1 MEKSADP
8 DQLASEKPA
17 DQDLHC
23 FLKRIYPGSPGQWF
37 INYNSSINEVFRSGA
52 CTG

>member
-1 MEKSADP
+1 MENSADP

-23 FLKRIYPGSPGQWF
+23 FLKRIYPVHLDNGLL
-37 INYNSSINEVFRSGA
+37 I
-52 CTG
+52 TTHL